1 MAKENKMYTSE
12 IVDKA
17 TSAVAMGFSCSEHSF
32 KESIKELPEEVQAMV
47 LASVL
52 AGHAAIRVQMGK
64 TLLKDS
70 EIEKKLK
77 EMKNPTKEDANKLFK
92 EAFEKMGEEK

>member
-1 MAKENKMYTSE
+1 MEKGDRMYSTE

-17 TSAVAMGFSCSEHSF
+17 TSAVAMGFTCNAHSF
-32 KESIKELPEEVQAMV
+32 KESVEELPEEVQAMV

-64 TLLKDS
+64 TLLKAS

-77 EMKNPTKEDANKLFK
+77 EMKNPTKEDAEKLFK
-92 EAFEKMGEEK
+92 EAFEKMGKEE